1 MPHTAITDTPQ
12 LRVELRGVGKSF
24 GGTPVLRDIDLVL
37 EPGSVHAL
45 VGENG
50 AGKSTLSKIISG
62 LYTADRGQL
71 VVDGE
76 REHFTSPREALD
88 RGIATIAQ
96 ELALVPELT
105 VAENVFLGRE
115 PRTAGWIDRKKLKR
129 EFLEVAARSG
139 FDLDPDQVVGG
150 MRTADQQ
157 KVEILRAL
165 ARGASLIIMDEPTA
179 ALARHDA
186 ELLHDV
192 VRQLAASG
200 RTVLLISHF
209 LGEVLALADTVTILR
224 DGRHIRT
231 APAADETEATL
242 IEGMLGRTLS
252 SIFPDKP
259 VVADD
264 APEVLRVSDL
274 VAPGVNGVSLSVKAG
289 EIVGLAGLVGA
300 GRSEIAHAIYGSV
313 PRASGIVA
321 IDGANCPADIPRTL
335 KKGIFLISESRKEQG
350 LVLGR
355 PIRDNVTLSNMGQ
368 IASGGWVRT
377 GDERRASRGL
387 LDRVTVAGDDRRDV
401 SALSGGNQQKV
412 LFGRALQKVR
422 KLLIADEPTRGVDVG
437 SRRAIYDLIVQQ
449 AEQGIGVLVISSDV
463 EEVLG
468 LAHRVL
474 VVRGGRIVAELE
486 GDAMT
491 EENII
496 TAAFADPITTGGAA

>member
-1 MPHTAITDTPQ
+1 MPNAATADTPQ
-12 LRVELRGVGKSF
+12 LVIELRGVGKSF
-24 GGTPVLRDIDLVL
+24 SGTPVLRDIDLTL
-37 EPGSVHAL
+37 TPGSVHAL

-62 LYTADRGQL
+62 VYTADSGQL
-71 VVDGE
+71 IVDGKPA
-76 REHFTSPREALD
+76 HFTTPREALD

-115 PRTAGWIDRKKLKR
+115 PRTAGWIDRKKLR
-129 EFLEVAARSG
+129 AEFVAVAERTG
-139 FDLDPDQVVGG
+139 FDLNPDQIVGG

-179 ALARHDA
+179 ALSNHDA
-186 ELLHDV
+186 ELLHGV

-200 RTVLLISHF
+200 HTVLLISHF
-209 LGEVLALADTVTILR
+209 LAEVLELADTVTILR

-231 APAADETEATL
+231 APAADETESSL
-242 IEGMLGRTLS
+242 IEGMLGRSLGS
-252 SIFPDKP
+252 VFPEKP
-259 VVADD
+259 IVADD
-264 APEVLRVSDL
+264 APDVLRVTDL
-274 VAPGVNGVSLSVKAG
+274 VAPGVNGVSLTVRAG

-300 GRSEIAHAIYGSV
+300 GRSEIAHAIYGAT
-313 PRASGIVA
+313 PRASGAVE
-321 IDGANCPADIPRTL
+321 IDGVSCPADVPRTL
-335 KKGIFLISESRKEQG
+335 KKGIFLIAESRKEQG

-355 PIRDNVTLSNMGQ
+355 PIRDNVTLSNMGM
-368 IASGGWVRT
+368 IAPRGWVHT

-387 LDRVTVAGDDRRDV
+387 LERVTVAGDDRRDV

-449 AEQGIGVLVISSDV
+449 ATQGIGVLVISSDV

-474 VVRGGRIVAELE
+474 VIRAGRVVAELT
-486 GDAMT
+486 GDDMT

-496 TAAFADPITTGGAA
+496 TAAFADPTPVGSQ